1 MKVPYTVMFKLQ
13 YGYVDVSINGL
24 FFYIQ
29 KVMLTYKHK
38 YWHQTLSVKYDLEYK
53 KNEVR

>member
-53 KNEVR
+53 KMR